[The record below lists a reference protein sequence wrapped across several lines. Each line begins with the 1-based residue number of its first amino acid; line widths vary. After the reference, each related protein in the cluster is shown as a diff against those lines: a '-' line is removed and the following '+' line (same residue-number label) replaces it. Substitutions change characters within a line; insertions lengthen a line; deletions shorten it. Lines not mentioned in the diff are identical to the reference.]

1 MSTLKSEINNNH
13 KIGCGQIKSV
23 FNSKLFLD
31 LDIDKEENDELN
43 TSCENNTEESDNS
56 FEIDGINCLSSELIE
71 ELDNNSES
79 PKEKD
84 NKINNI
90 NKKGNIID
98 SLLSLANN
106 GYEFKPKNYKPSFP
120 NNPLL
125 LMKNNNTNNNNY
137 NYINPLMQ
145 NKIFFFN
152 PNQNQN
158 NNVNIVRDKKKDW
171 ICTFCQNLN
180 YSFRTKCNRCK
191 IKKED
196 SEKRKN
202 LFINSCL

>member
-1 MSTLKSEINNNH
+1 MSTLKSEIKISH
-13 KIGCGQIKSV
+13 KDEYGQAKSV

-31 LDIDKEENDELN
+31 LDIDNEENDELN
-43 TSCENNTEESDNS
+43 TSCENNTEESDSS
-56 FEIDGINCLSSELIE
+56 FEMEEINCLSNELIE

-84 NKINNI
+84 NKTNNI
-90 NKKGNIID
+90 NQNVNIID

-106 GYEFKPKNYKPSFP
+106 GYEFKPRNYKPSFQ

-125 LMKNNNTNNNNY
+125 LLNNTNNNNY
-137 NYINPLMQ
+137 NCINPLIQ

-152 PNQNQN
+152 PNPN
-158 NNVNIVRDKKKDW
+158 NNININNVRDKKKDW

-191 IKKED
+191 VKKED
-196 SEKRKN
+196 SDKRKN
-202 LFINSCL
+202 LFNNLAL

>member
-1 MSTLKSEINNNH
+1 MSTLKSEIKNNH
-13 KIGCGQIKSV
+13 KFGCGQTKSV

-31 LDIDKEENDELN
+31 VDVDLDKEGNDELN

-56 FEIDGINCLSSELIE
+56 FEMEEINCLSNELIE

-84 NKINNI
+84 NKINNT
-90 NKKGNIID
+90 NKNNNIID

-106 GYEFKPKNYKPSFP
+106 GYEFKPKNYKPSFQ
-120 NNPLL
+120 NNPAL
-125 LMKNNNTNNNNY
+125 LMKNTNNNNY
-137 NYINPLMQ
+137 NYNCINPLMH

-152 PNQNQN
+152 PNTN
-158 NNVNIVRDKKKDW
+158 NNINNIRDQKKDW
-171 ICTFCQNLN
+171 ICTFCKNLN

-191 IKKED
+191 VKKED
-196 SEKRKN
+196 SDKRKN
-202 LFINSCL
+202 LFINFAL

>member
-1 MSTLKSEINNNH
+1 MSTLKSEMKNSH
-13 KIGCGQIKSV
+13 KDGCSHTKSV

-31 LDIDKEENDELN
+31 LDINSEENDELN

-56 FEIDGINCLSSELIE
+56 FEKEEINCLSNELIE
-71 ELDNNSES
+71 ELDNNCES

-90 NKKGNIID
+90 NQNGNIID

-106 GYEFKPKNYKPSFP
+106 GYEFKPKNYKLSFQ

-125 LMKNNNTNNNNY
+125 LMKNANNINFTYINPLLQQKILFFNPNSNNTNNNV
-137 NYINPLMQ
+137 P
-145 NKIFFFN
+145 
-152 PNQNQN
+152 
-158 NNVNIVRDKKKDW
+158 NIVRDKKRDW
-171 ICTFCQNLN
+171 ICAFCQNLN

-191 IKKED
+191 VKKED
-196 SEKRKN
+196 SDKRKN
-202 LFINSCL
+202 IFTNFEI

>member
-1 MSTLKSEINNNH
+1 MSTLKSEVKNNH
-13 KIGCGQIKSV
+13 KFGCGQTKSF

-31 LDIDKEENDELN
+31 VDLDKEGNDDLN

-56 FEIDGINCLSSELIE
+56 FEMEEKNCLSNELIE

-90 NKKGNIID
+90 NKDGNIID

-106 GYEFKPKNYKPSFP
+106 GYEFKPKNYKPSFQ
-120 NNPLL
+120 NNPVL
-125 LMKNNNTNNNNY
+125 LMKNTNNNNY
-137 NYINPLMQ
+137 NYNCINPLMQ

-152 PNQNQN
+152 PNPN
-158 NNVNIVRDKKKDW
+158 NNVNNVRDQKKDW
-171 ICTFCQNLN
+171 ICTFCKNLN

-191 IKKED
+191 VKKED
-196 SEKRKN
+196 SDKRKN
-202 LFINSCL
+202 LFINFAL

>member
-1 MSTLKSEINNNH
+1 MSTLKSEVKNNH
-13 KIGCGQIKSV
+13 KFGQTKSF

-31 LDIDKEENDELN
+31 VDLDKEENDDLN

-56 FEIDGINCLSSELIE
+56 FEMEEKNCLSNELIE

-90 NKKGNIID
+90 NKDGNIID

-106 GYEFKPKNYKPSFP
+106 GYEFKPKNYKPSFQ
-120 NNPLL
+120 NNPVL
-125 LMKNNNTNNNNY
+125 LMKNTNNNNY
-137 NYINPLMQ
+137 NYNCINPLMQ

-152 PNQNQN
+152 PNPN
-158 NNVNIVRDKKKDW
+158 NNVNNVRDQKKDW
-171 ICTFCQNLN
+171 ICTFCKNLN

-191 IKKED
+191 VKKED
-196 SEKRKN
+196 SDKRKN
-202 LFINSCL
+202 LFINFAL

>member
-1 MSTLKSEINNNH
+1 MSSLKSEIKNNH
-13 KIGCGQIKSV
+13 EIGCSQSKSI

-31 LDIDKEENDELN
+31 LDIEKEENDELN

-56 FEIDGINCLSSELIE
+56 FDMDGINCLSNELME
-71 ELDNNSES
+71 ELDNNYES

-90 NKKGNIID
+90 NKNGNIID
-98 SLLSLANN
+98 TLLSLASN
-106 GYEFKPKNYKPSFP
+106 GYEFKPKNYKPSFQ

-125 LMKNNNTNNNNY
+125 LMKNTNNINY
-137 NYINPLMQ
+137 NYASPLKQ

-152 PNQNQN
+152 PNPNIII
-158 NNVNIVRDKKKDW
+158 NNVRDQKKDW
-171 ICTFCQNLN
+171 ICSFCKNLN

-191 IKKED
+191 VKKED
-196 SEKRKN
+196 SEERNN
-202 LFINSCL
+202 LIINFAL